1 MLCAIYARVSTDD
14 QSCDLQL
21 TCLRQYCAERKW
33 TITEEYVDEG
43 VSGAKASR
51 PAFDRMKR
59 DARKKKF
66 GVLLVW
72 KYDRFARSLFLL
84 VQGLAELRS
93 LGIDFVSSTQQLDT
107 TTAAGRAFFNML
119 GTFAEFEREMIAER
133 TGAGLKRY
141 AADWKSG
148 KVGVEVH
155 SKSGKNLAPHR
166 PLRVFNREAA
176 RDLRATGESFRA
188 ISRRLNVPLATVQR
202 ALQAPLES
210 VSKGSSA
217 AA

>member
-21 TCLRQYCAERKW
+21 SILREYCAQRKW

-59 DARKKKF
+59 DARKQKF

-72 KYDRFARSLFLL
+72 KYDRFARSLVML

-133 TGAGLKRY
+133 TGAGRKRY
-141 AADWKSG
+141 IADFEAG
-148 KVGVEVH
+148 KVGTTVH
-155 SKSGKNLAPHR
+155 SRSGKNLAAHR
-166 PLRVFNREAA
+166 PVKIFDRQAA
-176 RDLRATGESFRA
+176 RELRAAGESLRA
-188 ISRRLNVPLATVQR
+188 ISRRLNVSVMTVQR
-202 ALQAPLES
+202 ALQGSLGS
-210 VSKGSSA
+210 VPKGASA

>member
-21 TCLRQYCAERKW
+21 SILREYCASRKW

-93 LGIDFVSSTQQLDT
+93 LDIDFVSSTQQLDT

-133 TGAGLKRY
+133 TGAGFKRY
-141 AADWKSG
+141 VADWESG

-155 SKSGKNLAPHR
+155 SRSGKNLAPHR
-166 PLRVFNREAA
+166 PVKVFDRQAA
-176 RDLRATGESFRA
+176 RDLRAAGASLRA
-188 ISRRLNVPLATVQR
+188 ISRRLNVPVMTLQR
-202 ALQAPLES
+202 ALQGSLGS
-210 VSKGSSA
+210 VPKGASA

>member
-21 TCLRQYCAERKW
+21 TILREYCAQRKW

-72 KYDRFARSLFLL
+72 KYDRFARSLQLL
-84 VQGLAELRS
+84 IEGLAELRS

-133 TGAGLKRY
+133 TGAGRKRY
-141 AADWKSG
+141 IADWEAG
-148 KVGVEVH
+148 KVGATVH
-155 SKSGKNLAPHR
+155 SRSGKNLPAHR
-166 PLRVFNREAA
+166 PVKIFDRQVARE
-176 RDLRATGESFRA
+176 LRAAGQSLRA
-188 ISRRLNVPLATVQR
+188 ISRRLNVSVMTVQR
-202 ALQAPLES
+202 ALQGSLGS
-210 VSKGSSA
+210 VPKGASA